1 MDGVQQLSQKP
12 SKQTHDPS
20 WRSKLDLQ
28 SKMTTDS
35 SRRMSFMIKSSG
47 TADIFALGVV
57 AQGWSEARAHYP
69 QRRAFGSASEFS
81 SRAPGIK
88 RSLRFDTSVQ

>member
-1 MDGVQQLSQKP
+1 MPNATEEKGCVLERERERACCSVDRRK
-12 SKQTHDPS
+12 
-20 WRSKLDLQ
+20 
-28 SKMTTDS
+28 S
-35 SRRMSFMIKSSG
+35 SRAVSF
-47 TADIFALGVV
+47 TCLR

-88 RSLRFDTSVQ
+88 RSLRFDTSVQWGCSWTIGVLKHRHSIV